1 MNGHNMDKIDEK
13 NINEDKSIIEEILD
27 KLNEI
32 IDRINSQ

>member
-13 NINEDKSIIEEILD
+13 NIDEDKSIIEEILD

-32 IDRINSQ
+32 INWINSQ